1 MTFEEWWKLL
11 KPAEC
16 DEVKPQ
22 FEECWQAGRDAM
34 RQEAMKVC
42 LKWHDSLASE
52 PEMLDIANEIGELK

>member
-22 FEECWQAGRDAM
+22 FEECWQQAYQAGRDSM
-34 RQEAMKVC
+34 REEV
-42 LKWHDSLASE
+42 LKYLMWPNASKQ
-52 PEMLDIANEIGELK
+52 N